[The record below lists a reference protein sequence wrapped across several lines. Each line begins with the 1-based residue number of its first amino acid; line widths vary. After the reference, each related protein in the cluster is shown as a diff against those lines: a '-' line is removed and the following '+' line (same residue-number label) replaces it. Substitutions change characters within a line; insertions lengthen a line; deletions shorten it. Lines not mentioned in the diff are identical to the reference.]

1 MEAPGGRHGCKGT
14 AKKKR
19 AIQKQA
25 ARERRA
31 EPVSGNSTQ
40 AENVPEEHIEP
51 SESECDEFEEE
62 FEMSM

>member
-1 MEAPGGRHGCKGT
+1 MQQGQSL
-14 AKKKR
+14 KKSKSLK
-19 AIQKQA
+19 KQA

-31 EPVSGNSTQ
+31 EPVSDNSTQ

-51 SESECDEFEEE
+51 SESECDGIEEE